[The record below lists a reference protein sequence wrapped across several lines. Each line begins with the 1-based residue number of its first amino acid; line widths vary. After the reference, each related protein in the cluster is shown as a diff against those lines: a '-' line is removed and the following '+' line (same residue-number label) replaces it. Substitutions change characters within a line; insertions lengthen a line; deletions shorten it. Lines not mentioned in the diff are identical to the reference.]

1 MRPVIF
7 LADDDVWFSQ
17 LLAVELEKYGYSV
30 RTFAAASS
38 VVERAEAEL
47 PALFLLGIAAQ
58 GTVDLGLY
66 YSLRRHHALGLIPT
80 ILLSSSAGDGGIY
93 GLDVGADAYL
103 AKPVSPPELISRIKR
118 LLGPANPFPT
128 SVIRVG
134 PLEIDS
140 DCMTVSVSG
149 KQILLTTTEFRLLEY
164 LARNPG
170 RLFARKEI
178 LHALWPNG
186 RSVTPRSV
194 DSHIWRLRE
203 KVEPVPERPVFLQT
217 IHGQGYCLVA
227 PD

>member
-1 MRPVIF
+1 MRQMIF
-7 LADDDVWFSQ
+7 LADDDAFFSQ
-17 LLAVELEKYGYSV
+17 TLASELERYGYSV
-30 RTFAAASS
+30 RVFSAAGKA
-38 VVERAEAEL
+38 VESAEAA
-47 PALFLLGIAAQ
+47 PPSLFLLGIDPR
-58 GTVDLGLY
+58 GTIDLGFY
-66 YSLRRHHALGLIPT
+66 HSLRRHRLLGQVPV
-80 ILLSSSAGDGGIY
+80 ILMSPNATESGIY
-93 GLDVGADAYL
+93 GLDLGADAYL
-103 AKPVSPPELISRIKR
+103 TKPVSPQDLISRAKK
-118 LLGPANPFPT
+118 LLGPANAFPP

-140 DCMTVSVSG
+140 DCMTVSVAG
-149 KQILLTTTEFRLLEY
+149 KQVLLTATEFRLLEY

-203 KVEPVPERPVFLQT
+203 KVEPIPERPVFLQT